1 MTTLENFSSLN
12 QSLHSSKNIKW
23 NSATMSKS
31 KMATPE
37 NFTSLDQSLHS
48 SKNIKWNSGTKSK
61 SKMSTPENFTAQL
74 QKYKVKFKHQ
84 VQDDYMKNFCIS
96 QPITGQFEN
105 HHLKWNSGTKVQ
117 FQNDYSK
124 KFHISQLITAHL
136 PKSSTNRV
144 KQVNFFGAGIFWNWL
159 LKCLHHDFNFS
170 RNTGPISRKDYIV
183 WQFLPAICS
192 IM

>member
-1 MTTLENFSSLN
+1 
-12 QSLHSSKNIKW
+12 
-23 NSATMSKS
+23 
-31 KMATPE
+31 
-37 NFTSLDQSLHS
+37 
-48 SKNIKWNSGTKSK
+48 
-61 SKMSTPENFTAQL
+61 MSTPENFTAQL

-159 LKCLHHDFNFS
+159 LKSS
-170 RNTGPISRKDYIV
+170 RKFHTQRCILMKTKWMEKTGPIFLWDELDLKNRFPKETFERKIKELKRFFYV
-183 WQFLPAICS
+183 SEFVF
-192 IM
+192 